1 VARRGTTT
9 TKENRSSFSLIFTI
23 LKSISSREKMYT
35 RATNE
40 TFPSIKT
47 YNLIRRKVIREG
59 HNSRTDQSHTHTHT
73 PNWSF
78 SWLLTNRF
86 RLRFPASNRL
96 AAAVY
101 YQVYT

>member
-9 TKENRSSFSLIFTI
+9 TKENRPSFSLIFTI

-59 HNSRTDQSHTHTHT
+59 HNSRTDQSHTHTHNELILFLVIDQSISA
-73 PNWSF
+73 PLS
-78 SWLLTNRF
+78 SIK
-86 RLRFPASNRL
+86 
-96 AAAVY
+96 
-101 YQVYT
+101 